1 MIKTYSNT
9 LSKEFCDHC
18 IEKFEKDPNKKQGLI
33 GKGQV
38 DLEMKDSMDLAIGF
52 FPEWKEE
59 DKIFY
64 DSLKP
69 YVEQYRIDNPFPYV
83 QFDNYF
89 DTGYQIQRT
98 VPGTV
103 GYDWHHDWICVKETL
118 GFFSMRCLTYIWYLN
133 DIDVDG
139 ETEFKNT
146 GDKIK
151 PETGKLL
158 LFPSDWTH
166 VHRGIP
172 PKNQTKYIST
182 GWIYSRLLP
191 L

>member
-1 MIKTYSNT
+1 
-9 LSKEFCDHC
+9 
-18 IEKFEKDPNKKQGLI
+18 
-33 GKGQV
+33 
-38 DLEMKDSMDLAIGF
+38 MDF

-151 PETGKLL
+151 PEDLENFYYFLL
-158 LFPSDWTH
+158 IGLMFIEESL
-166 VHRGIP
+166 
-172 PKNQTKYIST
+172 KNQTKYIST
-182 GWIYSRLLP
+182 GWIYSRLL
-191 L
+191 LFE